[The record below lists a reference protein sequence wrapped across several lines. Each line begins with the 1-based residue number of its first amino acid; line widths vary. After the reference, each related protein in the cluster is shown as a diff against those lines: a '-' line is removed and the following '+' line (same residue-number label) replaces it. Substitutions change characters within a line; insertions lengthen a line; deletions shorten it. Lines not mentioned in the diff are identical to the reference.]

1 MTETKALNN
10 WRKDNL
16 FNKESN
22 TIMRLNVDANRFVIE
37 DKDIDR
43 LEAQEHIARRSFVK
57 LDTCSYQKSN
67 GFGKQTE

>member
-1 MTETKALNN
+1 
-10 WRKDNL
+10 
-16 FNKESN
+16 
-22 TIMRLNVDANRFVIE
+22 MRLNVDANRFVIE